1 MDRLA
6 LFDTHTHFDVPDFD
20 ADREH
25 LAYEAK
31 AAGVEKLVL
40 IGFVESR
47 FNDLVDTHHYINS
60 LKDAPESYLALGL
73 HPFYIEQH
81 QFSDLDRTRYFT

>member
-47 FNDLVDTHHYINS
+47 FNDRLI
-60 LKDAPESYLALGL
+60 P
-73 HPFYIEQH
+73 III
-81 QFSDLDRTRYFT
+81 